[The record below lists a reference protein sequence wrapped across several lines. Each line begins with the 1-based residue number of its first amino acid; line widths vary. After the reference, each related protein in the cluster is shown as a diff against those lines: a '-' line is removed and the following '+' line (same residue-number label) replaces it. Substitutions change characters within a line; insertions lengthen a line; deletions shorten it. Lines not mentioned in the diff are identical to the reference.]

1 MHLYIEEIKMEM
13 FGLRKEDFGRIPRQ
27 LYSNFERAIE
37 NVRVHF
43 FTAVHSQKMEDSGY
57 KLK

>member
-1 MHLYIEEIKMEM
+1 M

-37 NVRVHF
+37 NVRAHF

-57 KLK
+57 KLKQK